1 MRGLVHRQVLT
12 VEQGNFAMEG
22 FGGLTITRFPVDWIR
37 LRMWALRNNLSG
49 YDTTYVALARAP
61 GIECRIQV
69 L

>member
-1 MRGLVHRQVLT
+1 
-12 VEQGNFAMEG
+12 MEG
-22 FGGLTITRFPVDWIR
+22 FSGLTTTRFPVDWIR